1 MSNKIEFLKERI
13 ATYTDCIAR
22 AEKTQAN
29 LHVYLESGSM
39 KKPEFNARIKHSQ
52 ETIEMYKEKLARRQ
66 KELTEA
72 TAPPVFCSKCGKVA
86 MKAEQVRDEDGILI
100 SVKYIHEMIPA
111 SGYVWTCTQVMD
123 YPAIYN
129 HKGSIKKEM
138 EKRPYAFKQ
147 RQKGG
152 FSNLDRI
159 TPDHYIK
166 RDAKQYS
173 SLNGEKV
180 NI

>member
-1 MSNKIEFLKERI
+1 MPNKIEFLKERI

-52 ETIEMYKEKLARRQ
+52 ETIEMYNEKLARRQ
-66 KELTEA
+66 KELTAA
-72 TAPPVFCSKCGKVA
+72 TRAPIKCSKCGKVA

-152 FSNLDRI
+152 FSNLDKL
-159 TPDHYIK
+159 TPEFFK
-166 RDAKQYS
+166 REY
-173 SLNGEKV
+173 LGTFVGLEGEK
-180 NI
+180 

>member
-1 MSNKIEFLKERI
+1 MTN
-13 ATYTDCIAR
+13 
-22 AEKTQAN
+22 
-29 LHVYLESGSM
+29 
-39 KKPEFNARIKHSQ
+39 
-52 ETIEMYKEKLARRQ
+52 
-66 KELTEA
+66 ELTVVEEKK
-72 TAPPVFCSKCGKVA
+72 VFCSKCGYA
-86 MKAEQVRDEDGILI
+86 AIKAEQVRDEDGILI

-138 EKRPYAFKQ
+138 EKRPYAFKS

-152 FSNLDRI
+152 FSNLDKL
-159 TPDHYIK
+159 TPEHYVK

-173 SLNGEKV
+173 GFYGEKV